1 MRGGR
6 VVTAGLSVN
15 VTSSDH
21 AGWEGNVTEL
31 SVTGIIMARDHLFIE
46 NICASYSEGMG
57 TRSSY
62 FKKNFKIRVEV
73 MVLRDFATWILLNP
87 TTHI

>member
-1 MRGGR
+1 M
-6 VVTAGLSVN
+6 
-15 VTSSDH
+15 TSSDH

-31 SVTGIIMARDHLFIE
+31 SVTGIIMALDHLFIE

-73 MVLRDFATWILLNP
+73 IVLRDFATWILLNP